1 MRILV
6 VDQATINTAYNIIE
20 IDDNKKV
27 KWICCSMIK
36 IKSTED
42 TIKRIKDL
50 YDGLSDIIDE
60 YNIDKIVLE
69 EVPVSRKTNLH
80 TTVVL
85 LKLLGIMEFLAIN
98 KNIKIEIM
106 NVNAWKKKAGI
117 VSRTRAEQKK
127 ESIQLALSRW
137 KPYREILTNNDDVA
151 DSLNMGYAFLKF
163 HNYL

>member
-1 MRILV
+1 MSKYDSLFVKIP
-6 VDQATINTAYNIIE
+6 NGIIE
-20 IDDNKKV
+20 
-27 KWICCSMIK
+27 
-36 IKSTED
+36 
-42 TIKRIKDL
+42 
-50 YDGLSDIIDE
+50 LSNRVNS
-60 YNIDKIVLE
+60 YTSL
-69 EVPVSRKTNLH
+69 TYL
-80 TTVVL
+80 
-85 LKLLGIMEFLAIN
+85 FLAIN

-117 VSRTRAEQKK
+117 VSKTRAEQKK